1 MKALKFELLLDF
13 AAQILLTSSS
23 TGTTLYFLFRSF
35 CGDKMVKDL
44 RKAIKDVQLKTKKRE
59 KSSCNKIYRSYRRW
73 GFK

>member
-44 RKAIKDVQLKTKKRE
+44 RKVI
-59 KSSCNKIYRSYRRW
+59 
-73 GFK
+73 